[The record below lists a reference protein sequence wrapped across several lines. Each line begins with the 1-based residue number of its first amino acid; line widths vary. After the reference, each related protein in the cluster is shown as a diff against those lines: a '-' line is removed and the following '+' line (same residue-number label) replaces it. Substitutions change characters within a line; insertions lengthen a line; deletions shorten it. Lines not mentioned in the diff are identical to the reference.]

1 MAKLQY
7 VRQGQPFRPSADDWN
22 AIVDAARLR
31 GGPVRTGGE
40 LLSIANPDPN
50 WITVRNDDAVEMP
63 RWGCCVLGGP
73 VIEPGAPGDGLEGFL
88 AQLAFTSTRPVET
101 DLPRRARLAILLEP
115 LQPGAFGRA
124 AIAGLVRVKLTVNS
138 LVHTR
143 ATVVPGTD
151 YLQTTAGEGQCT
163 VIWTEASTGAGKW
176 GIVQVGLL
184 VVPEQIHVRVLDG
197 AAAIAGETNRW
208 WYPFEEVALASD
220 GHSWDVVTGGE
231 LGDAVPSSGAL
242 NGAEAGNDG
251 TGREVVG
258 RDVEPSGSTIT
269 LRPIGY
275 GGSEP
280 VLPAHRVSYVD
291 GDDELRTRWVF
302 SIPNDEDAGC
312 A

>member
-88 AQLAFTSTRPVET
+88 AQLAFTATRPVET

-184 VVPEQIHVRVLDG
+184 VCRSRSTSAFSPALPRSPARRIGGGTPSRRSRWRPMATRGALSREVRSALPSPPRGPSTGPRAATRALG
-197 AAAIAGETNRW
+197 ARW
-208 WYPFEEVALASD
+208 SVAL
-220 GHSWDVVTGGE
+220 
-231 LGDAVPSSGAL
+231 
-242 NGAEAGNDG
+242 
-251 TGREVVG
+251 
-258 RDVEPSGSTIT
+258 ST
-269 LRPIGY
+269 
-275 GGSEP
+275 
-280 VLPAHRVSYVD
+280 LP
-291 GDDELRTRWVF
+291 G
-302 SIPNDEDAGC
+302 
-312 A
+312 